1 MNLLPKPFTV
11 LTSTMCMTDS
21 ISLVNVGPKLMM
33 TL

>member
-11 LTSTMCMTDS
+11 LTSTMCMTD